1 MEKQPVPL
9 PLRSLHRALADPLR
23 VRVLE
28 LVYRRAQSAKEL
40 AAAVRLPADRLYH
53 HLGQLVDAGLL
64 TIAEYRALPGGK
76 VERIYGPAH
85 AEPPGDDATPE
96 ETARF
101 VDAMLEATRVEVDAA
116 CEARA
121 GGARRAIAV
130 SRAAVRLSADGLVAL
145 QAALA
150 QVLAQANERGDEGPY
165 VRVAWALV
173 DLQDR

>member
-1 MEKQPVPL
+1 MDKRPAPL

-23 VRVLE
+23 VRLLE
-28 LVYRRAQSAKEL
+28 LVSGRAQSAKEL

-76 VERIYGPAH
+76 VERIYGPART
-85 AEPPGDDATPE
+85 EPPGDDATPE

-101 VDAMLEATRVEVDAA
+101 VGAMLEATRVEVDAA

-121 GGARRAIAV
+121 GGARRKIAV
-130 SRAAVRLSADGLVAL
+130 TRATVRLSTDGLAAL

-150 QVLAQANERGDEGPY
+150 QALAEASGRRDEGPY